1 TITSRKKN
9 KETVALSFS
18 NDNQSIIDDD
28 LQVSLSPGSRT
39 STPDSFHDM
48 FESSHQDISLTAS
61 SRTLPALESRF
72 SVLTTGTSKS
82 PNGLVFIF
90 VDNSNLF
97 IKGKYTVGNLEK
109 VGTINRKRGSFYFN
123 ELRFDHGCLLSTEHI
138 RSQGFKVVLYDRNVK
153 NKEKKIDTSF
163 VVDGMKVIMSE
174 DPGIFV
180 LIAGDGDYYP
190 MILEALYRNWKV
202 EVWFWTSANSSRSSW
217 GTRICDAGAEKYSP
231 TKLSA
236 SQP

>member
-1 TITSRKKN
+1 MSTIYVNPSV
-9 KETVALSFS
+9 ETVEGWSVKQVKDFLNSKKDEFFF
-18 NDNQSIIDDD
+18 NDDEIAKVEENGIN
-28 LQVSLSPGSRT
+28 
-39 STPDSFHDM
+39 
-48 FESSHQDISLTAS
+48 A
-61 SRTLPALESRF
+61 
-72 SVLTTGTSKS
+72 GTSKS

-202 EVWFWTSANSSRSSW
+202 EVWFWTSGISGNLLSKEEKSRLSFYPLDDCYRYFTYAS
-217 GTRICDAGAEKYSP
+217 GPNFEKICS
-231 TKLSA
+231 
-236 SQP
+236 

>member
-72 SVLTTGTSKS
+72 SVLTSF
-82 PNGLVFIF
+82 FIF
-90 VDNSNLF
+90 
-97 IKGKYTVGNLEK
+97 I
-109 VGTINRKRGSFYFN
+109 
-123 ELRFDHGCLLSTEHI
+123 ELRFNLQQLHLQTH
-138 RSQGFKVVLYDRNVK
+138 R
-153 NKEKKIDTSF
+153 
-163 VVDGMKVIMSE
+163 
-174 DPGIFV
+174 
-180 LIAGDGDYYP
+180 
-190 MILEALYRNWKV
+190 
-202 EVWFWTSANSSRSSW
+202 
-217 GTRICDAGAEKYSP
+217 
-231 TKLSA
+231 
-236 SQP
+236 